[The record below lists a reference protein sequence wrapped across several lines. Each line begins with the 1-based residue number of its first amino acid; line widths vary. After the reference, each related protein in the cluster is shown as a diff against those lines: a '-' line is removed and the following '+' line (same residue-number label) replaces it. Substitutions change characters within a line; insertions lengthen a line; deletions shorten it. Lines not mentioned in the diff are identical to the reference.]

1 MVAYELDE
9 ISPEMENLEISDAL
23 LKLDE
28 YSEARK
34 SLIEGKALGSEGF
47 ASEVLK
53 YCDLDNNILCVILE
67 NIKHMDY
74 ANKLLVGEKPN
85 QWSKSDTKPLLK
97 SGDLSLTDNCRGIAL
112 SSKATRLVNRM
123 ILNRIRPKINP
134 HHRPNQNGFRPGKLT
149 NAHILALRR
158 LIEGVKLHI
167 LKAVL
172 IFVDFSKS
180 FDSIHRGRMFCI
192 MRAYDVPDK
201 IFQAIGLMYDGAHAR
216 VLTPDRNTDYFEIL
230 AGLLKD
236 NTIAPILSAIVL
248 FANETSH

>member
-85 QWSKSDTKPLLK
+85 QWSKSEHLWWLL
-97 SGDLSLTDNCRGIAL
+97 LSL
-112 SSKATRLVNRM
+112 ATCSGARKGRKT
-123 ILNRIRPKINP
+123 PC
-134 HHRPNQNGFRPGKLT
+134 
-149 NAHILALRR
+149 
-158 LIEGVKLHI
+158 LIYT
-167 LKAVL
+167 AQ
-172 IFVDFSKS
+172 
-180 FDSIHRGRMFCI
+180 GR
-192 MRAYDVPDK
+192 
-201 IFQAIGLMYDGAHAR
+201 QH
-216 VLTPDRNTDYFEIL
+216 
-230 AGLLKD
+230 
-236 NTIAPILSAIVL
+236 
-248 FANETSH
+248 